1 MFMPGIFGI
10 TNDGKL
16 WYTLP
21 GDAGATTW
29 APWAALK
36 TPEPFASI
44 GSAFREDGEGHMF
57 LHLCGITHDGK
68 LWHTFRSD
76 SDTDWQPFEDLSART
91 GGHAVQSVAVAGLI
105 DLSVCVLVQHA
116 HDKQHILQSNR
127 HNDGTW
133 DTFTDITA
141 PQLAGLPGS
150 FTRVSCGIVRSGPT
164 PSLDVCGITTDGR
177 LWYTSHLTLPSW
189 LPFINVQAVAKNAP
203 GHCAEV
209 SMFGNGQLD
218 VFVQSEGVI
227 WHTARSGSPDFQWQP
242 EFDNIESQAGSPG
255 RFASISSANVQGAHH
270 ICGVTQDGKVW
281 HSRQSPTAP
290 FAWLPFADL
299 TGKIGEPDPFKIVC
313 LAGGCFIIQFSYTNP
328 QCSAIQT
335 NIASDESQ
343 MRALQQQASWN
354 PNVRAQI
361 ASLQQ
366 DIASL
371 EAQAASLGC

>member
-1 MFMPGIFGI
+1 
-10 TNDGKL
+10 
-16 WYTLP
+16 
-21 GDAGATTW
+21 
-29 APWAALK
+29 
-36 TPEPFASI
+36 
-44 GSAFREDGEGHMF
+44 
-57 LHLCGITHDGK
+57 
-68 LWHTFRSD
+68 
-76 SDTDWQPFEDLSART
+76 
-91 GGHAVQSVAVAGLI
+91 
-105 DLSVCVLVQHA
+105 
-116 HDKQHILQSNR
+116 
-127 HNDGTW
+127 
-133 DTFTDITA
+133 
-141 PQLAGLPGS
+141 
-150 FTRVSCGIVRSGPT
+150 
-164 PSLDVCGITTDGR
+164 
-177 LWYTSHLTLPSW
+177 
-189 LPFINVQAVAKNAP
+189 
-203 GHCAEV
+203 
-209 SMFGNGQLD
+209 MFGNGQLD

-354 PNVRAQI
+354 PNARAQI